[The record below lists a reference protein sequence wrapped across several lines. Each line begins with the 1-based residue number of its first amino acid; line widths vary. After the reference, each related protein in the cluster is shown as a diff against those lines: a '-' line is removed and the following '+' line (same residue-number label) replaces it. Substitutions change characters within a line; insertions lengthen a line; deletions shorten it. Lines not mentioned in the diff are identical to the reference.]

1 MRSCGILACEK
12 HVSNDAFQST
22 SIACAALVPNRSI
35 IAQYSSPYA
44 SRSSAPMFASTPDCR
59 SKTGTR
65 RWITFTHPPGVS
77 STLALIPLPR
87 GSFIR
92 CRYGGPPLSPSTNS
106 TPAPWLRL
114 RVINL
119 SCPLRTSLVHA
130 GDSSAALLLAKMP
143 TTRPPYSPTKSS
155 CLNPLAAYRP
165 NPRRP
170 TLCMTALR
178 ATMTHGSQLSPRT
191 RRKTHWTGDGP
202 CSQFS
207 STTSHSAPL
216 SAACVAIHFCSLNCR
231 LFSKSILHNPQ
242 RASTLTLGVV
252 QPFTHPHPYSNPLS
266 TASPSPP
273 YHAWASAPPTFWC
286 SPREDAFMR
295 CCGRAVVTWTHHLN
309 RFALYATEGCDAFFD
324 ACVCT

>member
-22 SIACAALVPNRSI
+22 SIACAALVPSRSI
-35 IAQYSSPYA
+35 IPQYSSSPYA

-77 STLALIPLPR
+77 STLDLIPLPR

-92 CRYGGPPLSPSTNS
+92 CRKGGPPLSPSTNS

-130 GDSSAALLLAKMP
+130 GDSSAVLLLANLP
-143 TTRPPYSPTKSS
+143 TTCPSYSPTKSS

-216 SAACVAIHFCSLNCR
+216 SAACVAIHFCSLNCT
-231 LFSKSILHNPQ
+231 LFELPFKWHPAYSQ
-242 RASTLTLGVV
+242 RASTLTLAWR
-252 QPFTHPHPYSNPLS
+252 S
-266 TASPSPP
+266 TTIHAPERVLKPSLYRLPSPP
-273 YHAWASAPPTFWC
+273 TTYGHQHH
-286 SPREDAFMR
+286 PRSGAAHV
-295 CCGRAVVTWTHHLN
+295 GIHS
-309 RFALYATEGCDAFFD
+309 CDA
-324 ACVCT
+324 AEEQWSRGRTTSTVLLSTQQRGL